1 MNNKK
6 ENTKRAMALVLMFF
20 LGMTTYKLCMELCP
34 NQEVVSE
41 PQDKYPDKQFRVQK
55 RQWQGKDKVK
65 YQVQELTRK
74 DVNDEKRLY

>member
-20 LGMTTYKLCMELCP
+20 LGMTTYKLCMELCS

-41 PQDKYPDKQFRVQK
+41 PQDKYPDKQSRVQSD
-55 RQWQGKDKVK
+55 G
-65 YQVQELTRK
+65 
-74 DVNDEKRLY
+74 

>member
-20 LGMTTYKLCMELCP
+20 LGMTTYKLCMELCF

-41 PQDKYPDKQFRVQK
+41 PQDKYPDKQFRVQSD
-55 RQWQGKDKVK
+55 G
-65 YQVQELTRK
+65 
-74 DVNDEKRLY
+74 